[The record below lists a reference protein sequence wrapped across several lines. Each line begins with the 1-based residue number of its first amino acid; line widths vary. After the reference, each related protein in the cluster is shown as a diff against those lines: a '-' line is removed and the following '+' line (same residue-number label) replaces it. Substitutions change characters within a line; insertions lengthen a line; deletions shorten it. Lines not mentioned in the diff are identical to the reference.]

1 MEEKKKSTD
10 FPILIFPT
18 DKMFNTHIVGDK
30 IVLMQEITQ
39 VWPLTYLRQQRF
51 CYSDI
56 AQLSRAN
63 RKDVHQLTLLAGGR
77 CCNIKNMGLGMSLN
91 KGAV

>member
-39 VWPLTYLRQQRF
+39 VWPLTYLRQQRI

-56 AQLSRAN
+56 A
-63 RKDVHQLTLLAGGR
+63 
-77 CCNIKNMGLGMSLN
+77 
-91 KGAV
+91 